1 MNKEFPGH
9 FQIYCCAKSGVR
21 YAERKC
27 SHNTRIGV
35 QSGEDKKIMV
45 FLESSNFLISI
56 FKNFLGKD
64 FSYVKLF

>member
-9 FQIYCCAKSGVR
+9 FQMQNLELDTLKENVLTTQELEFKVVR
-21 YAERKC
+21 
-27 SHNTRIGV
+27 T
-35 QSGEDKKIMV
+35 KKIMI

>member
-9 FQIYCCAKSGVR
+9 FQMQNLELDTLKENVLTTQELEFKVVR
-21 YAERKC
+21 
-27 SHNTRIGV
+27 T
-35 QSGEDKKIMV
+35 KKIMI

-64 FSYVKLF
+64 FSYVF